1 MNSIGG
7 IPQCFYHIG
16 CVNMPYSQIKRWRDN
31 KCGEHQHSSQ
41 ALNDFHDELMR
52 KVFDSALEKH
62 IAEFGPVPCRYAWFV
77 MGSAGRSEQAI
88 ISDQDHG
95 LIYEEKSDKTKQYF
109 ITFGKELANGLNE
122 VGYPYCDGNVMSS
135 NPVWTKSITE
145 WEEQLSKWLTEES
158 FESIRFLLIFYD
170 ARVLIGE
177 EVYCK
182 KLKKL
187 IHDCLKQ
194 KPHLL
199 ERLLENT
206 QHVKKAVGFFH
217 QFLTESHG
225 SHAGSIDL
233 KQSGFLP
240 YVNNVRLLAMK
251 ESLEA
256 TSTLSRL
263 KELNGMSKY
272 SVDLSWCAKEF
283 ELLLHYRLKYH
294 RKTTENYDDI
304 HYLNIKELS
313 KDDRK
318 DMKHI
323 LLSGQKLQTYTQ
335 SVIKG
340 TIET

>member
-1 MNSIGG
+1 
-7 IPQCFYHIG
+7 
-16 CVNMPYSQIKRWRDN
+16 MPYSQIKKWRED
-31 KCGEHQHSSQ
+31 KWEEHQYSSH
-41 ALNDFHDELMR
+41 ALNDFHDELM
-52 KVFDSALEKH
+52 KNVFDAALQKH
-62 IAEFGPVPCRYAWFV
+62 VAECGPVPCRYAWFV
-77 MGSAGRSEQAI
+77 MGSAGRFEQAI

-95 LIYEEKSDKTKQYF
+95 LVYEEENNETNQYF
-109 ITFGKELANGLNE
+109 ITFGKELAKGLNE

-135 NPVWTKSITE
+135 NPIWSKSLKE
-145 WEEQLSKWLTEES
+145 WEVQLKKWLTEES

-170 ARVLIGE
+170 ARVLIGDD
-177 EVYCK
+177 VFCK
-182 KLKKL
+182 KLKHL
-187 IHDCLKQ
+187 IHDYIK
-194 KPHLL
+194 KNPRFL

-206 QHVKKAVGFFH
+206 QHVKKAVGIFH

-233 KQSGFLP
+233 KQSGFFP

-251 ESLEA
+251 ENLES

-263 KELNGMSKY
+263 KDLYSMSNYKE
-272 SVDLSWCAKEF
+272 DLCWCSGEF
-283 ELLLHYRLKYH
+283 EKLLQYRLQFH

-304 HYLNIKELS
+304 HYLNIKELN
-313 KDDRK
+313 KDERK

-323 LLSGQKLQTYTQ
+323 LLNGQKLQNYTQ